1 LKVKIIFDVSLLVLF
16 AVMCNTNTT
25 GTLAHEVLGLVYVTL
40 IAVHLILNRKWVAVL
55 LKGKLSGRKSGLGT
69 VVNALLFIDF
79 AVILVTGLRIS
90 HYLFR
95 FADKAPTW
103 VIMTHII
110 GGIIAALLVLTHVLL
125 HFKVITKG
133 KTPVKAAVIIVLTA
147 TIGYSM
153 FGGVQGA
160 LHHGLPKDG
169 ESNKGQYENRIGDE
183 NDHQSKDGEKK

>member
-1 LKVKIIFDVSLLVLF
+1 
-16 AVMCNTNTT
+16 M
-25 GTLAHEVLGLVYVTL
+25 GLMYVAL
-40 IAVHLILNRKWVAVL
+40 IAVHLIFNRKWVVAL
-55 LKGKLSGRKSGLGT
+55 FKGKLRGKKPLIGT

-79 AVILVTGLRIS
+79 SIILVTGIRIS

-103 VIMTHII
+103 VIISHIF

-133 KTPVKAAVIIVLTA
+133 KTPVKAAVIIVLTV
-147 TIGYSM
+147 TIGYSL

-160 LHHGLPKDG
+160 LHHGFPKDNDG
-169 ESNKGQYENRIGDE
+169 GKGN
-183 NDHQSKDGEKK
+183 